1 MMDRSARAFLLLSC
15 ALLVAFALDLAL
27 GAIFIP
33 LGAIGRILL
42 GIGPGRGEGGDYGA
56 WQTIVL
62 LIRLPKAI
70 TALLAGGA
78 LALCGLT
85 MQTLFRNPLAD
96 PFVLGISSGA
106 SLGVALVVLAVGASS
121 GAALLAGLGI
131 TGQLAIVV
139 AAGAGAAG
147 VLLLVLLYAQRVPS
161 VMTLLVL
168 GLFFGYAVSAVVSIL
183 LEWSAADRVQSYI
196 AWTFGSFQSVTWQQ
210 MPVFALAVALGVAVS
225 QLTGKQLNALL
236 LGEGYARSMGMPVRA
251 VRSLLLAN
259 TALLAGAVTAFCGP
273 IAFVGVAIPHLA
285 RSLLSTSNHRTLLPA
300 VALLGATTTLLAD
313 VVSQL
318 PGSENVLPLNAV
330 TALIG
335 VPVVVWVILRKRN
348 LKETFAG

>member
-1 MMDRSARAFLLLSC
+1 MMKKRSRAFVLLSC
-15 ALLVAFALDLAL
+15 GLVAAFALDIVL
-27 GAIFIP
+27 GAIAIP
-33 LGAIGRILL
+33 PGAIARILL
-42 GIGPGRGEGGDYGA
+42 GLGPGHGEGGDFRA

-78 LALCGLT
+78 LGLCGLS

-106 SLGVALVVLAVGASS
+106 SLGVALVVLASGAAS
-121 GAALLAGLGI
+121 GAALLAGLGVS
-131 TGQLAIVV
+131 GQLAIVA

-147 VLLLVLLYAQRVPS
+147 VLLLVLVYAQRVPS

-183 LEWSAADRVQSYI
+183 LEWSAADRVQAYI
-196 AWTFGSFQSVTWQQ
+196 AWTFGSFQTVTWEQ
-210 MPVFALAVALGVAVS
+210 MPVFGVAIAVGIAAS
-225 QLTGKQLNALL
+225 HLSGKQLNALL
-236 LGEGYARSMGMPVRA
+236 LGEGYAKSMGMRVGA
-251 VRSLLLAN
+251 VRTLLLAN
-259 TALLAGAVTAFCGP
+259 TALLAGTVTAFCGP

-300 VALLGATTTLLAD
+300 VALLGATTTLAAD

-335 VPVVVWVILRKRN
+335 VPVVVWVIMRRRN